1 MKKFLNLKKVLE
13 AKGVSKTDIDVL
25 LFPNVKFP
33 DRALARIL
41 DGEAELS
48 ASQVATLSEFL
59 GMSIDEMFEPD
70 RFRWENTLDGKH
82 VFIYGDT
89 FRVEVSLDTW
99 QTVIY
104 FRDEIIKRDNTFTG
118 NTPLSV
124 FFDEI
129 REEIHNWIDL
139 S

>member
-1 MKKFLNLKKVLE
+1 MKKFLNLKKILD
-13 AKGVSKTDIDVL
+13 AKGVNKSEIDVL
-25 LFPNVKFP
+25 LFPNVKYP

-41 DGEAELS
+41 EGEAELS
-48 ASQVATLSEFL
+48 ASQISILSDFL

-82 VFIYGDT
+82 IFIYGDT

-99 QTVIY
+99 QTIIY

-118 NTPLSV
+118 DTTLSA
-124 FFDEI
+124 FFEKV
-129 REEIHNWIDL
+129 REEIHNWTDL

>member
-1 MKKFLNLKKVLE
+1 MKKFLNLKKILD
-13 AKGVSKTDIDVL
+13 AKGVNKSEIDVL
-25 LFPNVKFP
+25 LFPTVKYP

-41 DGEAELS
+41 EGEAELS
-48 ASQVATLSEFL
+48 ASQISILSDFL

-82 VFIYGDT
+82 IFIYGDT

-118 NTPLSV
+118 DTTLRA
-124 FFDEI
+124 FFEEI
-129 REEIHNWIDL
+129 REEIRNWTDL